1 MDMLIQLILVT
12 ALMPVGRLI
21 AETVYK
27 DKFYDYEW
35 SVPPE
40 LFEFMS
46 YWPGL
51 CVEEGCP
58 NYKENPNTTEGCD
71 KMDEMMSCMYNSYV
85 EGRSDFMRVWFR
97 KLWKKC
103 MKGKVKGYPK
113 MIGVADFGG
122 LNYSDAMQENV
133 DCGWKQAMKNFQQEE
148 NPQADY
154 FVEAFFKG
162 QSICEASMKMEV
174 HILGDKD
181 DKINECVKSIM
192 WKFEKGLKP
201 TQVMEKLKIPES
213 NENYTNFLYMSKSIK
228 FINDAQDKQDI
239 LAFIFDHLQA
249 GYDEVWQSWYDQ
261 SDYYYAPSYNYNN
274 PGSGYLNNNAYPPGY
289 NPQKVAAK
297 DETNP
302 DQTNPSQSN
311 PSQSNPSQSNPD
323 QSNPDQSGPSVTT
336 GGSKRGLDPR
346 KPRALKS
353 AARLMPSD
361 HNKIKRQARKQ
372 QLAKRR
378 PKQQLTK
385 RQLKQKVG
393 TDHNKIKRQARK
405 QQLAKRQTK
414 SPRGKKIQKNK
425 KKNNNNDYKGMGDYG
440 DDDDDYDYDY
450 DYGSS
455 HSDES
460 DVKVLTPHEYVM
472 FKKRAI
478 ESAFQKKT
486 QQTTGPSTPGA
497 PIGQPPNQNQRKG
510 SLNSSA
516 MLTPNEVNILFA
528 MLVALLA
535 LWSRTNA

>member
-1 MDMLIQLILVT
+1 
-12 ALMPVGRLI
+12 
-21 AETVYK
+21 
-27 DKFYDYEW
+27 
-35 SVPPE
+35 
-40 LFEFMS
+40 
-46 YWPGL
+46 
-51 CVEEGCP
+51 
-58 NYKENPNTTEGCD
+58 
-71 KMDEMMSCMYNSYV
+71 
-85 EGRSDFMRVWFR
+85 
-97 KLWKKC
+97 
-103 MKGKVKGYPK
+103 
-113 MIGVADFGG
+113 
-122 LNYSDAMQENV
+122 
-133 DCGWKQAMKNFQQEE
+133 MKNFQQEE

-274 PGSGYLNNNAYPPGY
+274 PSSDNAYPPGY

-302 DQTNPSQSN
+302 DETNPDQT
-311 PSQSNPSQSNPD
+311 NPSQSNPD

-336 GGSKRGLDPR
+336 GGSKRGFDPR

-378 PKQQLTK
+378 
-385 RQLKQKVG
+385 LKQKVG

-405 QQLAKRQTK
+405 QQLAKRQPK
-414 SPRGKKIQKNK
+414 SPRGKKDSKEQK
-425 KKNNNNDYKGMGDYG
+425 
-440 DDDDDYDYDY
+440 
-450 DYGSS
+450 
-455 HSDES
+455 E
-460 DVKVLTPHEYVM
+460 V
-472 FKKRAI
+472 
-478 ESAFQKKT
+478 
-486 QQTTGPSTPGA
+486 QQR
-497 PIGQPPNQNQRKG
+497 QQQQRLQG
-510 SLNSSA
+510 HG
-516 MLTPNEVNILFA
+516 
-528 MLVALLA
+528 
-535 LWSRTNA
+535 

>member
-1 MDMLIQLILVT
+1 M
-12 ALMPVGRLI
+12 G
-21 AETVYK
+21 
-27 DKFYDYEW
+27 
-35 SVPPE
+35 
-40 LFEFMS
+40 
-46 YWPGL
+46 
-51 CVEEGCP
+51 
-58 NYKENPNTTEGCD
+58 
-71 KMDEMMSCMYNSYV
+71 
-85 EGRSDFMRVWFR
+85 
-97 KLWKKC
+97 
-103 MKGKVKGYPK
+103 
-113 MIGVADFGG
+113 
-122 LNYSDAMQENV
+122 
-133 DCGWKQAMKNFQQEE
+133 
-148 NPQADY
+148 
-154 FVEAFFKG
+154 
-162 QSICEASMKMEV
+162 
-174 HILGDKD
+174 
-181 DKINECVKSIM
+181 
-192 WKFEKGLKP
+192 
-201 TQVMEKLKIPES
+201 
-213 NENYTNFLYMSKSIK
+213 
-228 FINDAQDKQDI
+228 
-239 LAFIFDHLQA
+239 AFIFDHLQA

-274 PGSGYLNNNAYPPGY
+274 PGSGYPNNNAYPPGY
-289 NPQKVAAK
+289 TPKKVAAK

-311 PSQSNPSQSNPD
+311 PSQSNPS

-372 QLAKRR
+372 QLAKR
-378 PKQQLTK
+378 
-385 RQLKQKVG
+385 
-393 TDHNKIKRQARK
+393 
-405 QQLAKRQTK
+405 QTK
-414 SPRGKKIQKNK
+414 SPREKKIQKNK

>member
-1 MDMLIQLILVT
+1 
-12 ALMPVGRLI
+12 
-21 AETVYK
+21 
-27 DKFYDYEW
+27 
-35 SVPPE
+35 
-40 LFEFMS
+40 
-46 YWPGL
+46 
-51 CVEEGCP
+51 
-58 NYKENPNTTEGCD
+58 
-71 KMDEMMSCMYNSYV
+71 
-85 EGRSDFMRVWFR
+85 MRVWFR

-181 DKINECVKSIM
+181 DKIKECVKSIM

-302 DQTNPSQSN
+302 SQSN
-311 PSQSNPSQSNPD
+311 PS

-353 AARLMPSD
+353 AARLMPS
-361 HNKIKRQARKQ
+361 
-372 QLAKRR
+372 
-378 PKQQLTK
+378 
-385 RQLKQKVG
+385 
-393 TDHNKIKRQARK
+393 DHNKIKRQARK

-516 MLTPNEVNILFA
+516 MLTPNELNILFA

-535 LWSRTNA
+535 LWSRTKA